1 MILHPSLASANPLN
15 YGRELTALDNLDFG
29 SLHLDIEDSSF
40 INNITFG
47 MKTVQAVARQTPHPL
62 SFHFM
67 LARPQRW
74 FNALAEIRP
83 AWIFVHAET
92 LDYPSETLTEIRH
105 TGARAGL
112 VFNPATPIDAWRYLA
127 SELDGVMVMTSEP
140 DGQGQRFIPSMCEKI
155 QKVRTAFPQTE
166 CWADGGITLAAAQQL
181 AAAGAQHMVI
191 GRALFSSSDY
201 RATLAQFAT
210 L

>member
-1 MILHPSLASANPLN
+1 MILHPSLASANPLH

-67 LARPQRW
+67 VARPQRW

-112 VFNPATPIDAWRYLA
+112 VFNPATRSTPGDIWRL
-127 SELDGVMVMTSEP
+127 SW
-140 DGQGQRFIPSMCEKI
+140 
-155 QKVRTAFPQTE
+155 TE
-166 CWADGGITLAAAQQL
+166 
-181 AAAGAQHMVI
+181 
-191 GRALFSSSDY
+191 
-201 RATLAQFAT
+201 
-210 L
+210 

>member
-1 MILHPSLASANPLN
+1 MILHPSLASANPLH

-67 LARPQRW
+67 VARPQRW

-140 DGQGQRFIPSMCEKI
+140 DGQGQRFIPPCARKSKKYARLFLRPSAGPTVELRW
-155 QKVRTAFPQTE
+155 QLHSN
-166 CWADGGITLAAAQQL
+166 WQQP
-181 AAAGAQHMVI
+181 
-191 GRALFSSSDY
+191 GRNIW
-201 RATLAQFAT
+201 
-210 L
+210 

>member
-1 MILHPSLASANPLN
+1 MILHPSLASANPLH

-62 SFHFM
+62 SFH
-67 LARPQRW
+67 
-74 FNALAEIRP
+74 EIRP

>member
-1 MILHPSLASANPLN
+1 MILHPSLASANPLR
-15 YGRELTALDNLDFG
+15 YEHELAALNDVDMG
-29 SLHLDIEDSSF
+29 SVHLDIEDSSF
-40 INNITFG
+40 IHNITFG
-47 MKTVQAVARQTPHPL
+47 IKTVQAVARQTHHPL

-67 LARPQRW
+67 VARPQRW
-74 FNALAEIRP
+74 FDMLSEIRP

-92 LDYPSETLTEIRH
+92 LEYPSETLAEIRR

-112 VFNPATPIDAWRYLA
+112 AVNPATPIDPYRYLA
-127 SELDGVMVMTSEP
+127 LQLDAVMVMTSEP
-140 DGQGQRFIPSMCEKI
+140 DGQDQRFIPFMCEKI
-155 QKVRTAFPQTE
+155 KKVRELFPQTE

-181 AAAGAQHMVI
+181 AAAGAQQLVI

>member
-1 MILHPSLASANPLN
+1 MILHPSLASANPLH

-92 LDYPSETLTEIRH
+92 LDWYLIRQPRSTPGDIWRLSWTE
-105 TGARAGL
+105 
-112 VFNPATPIDAWRYLA
+112 
-127 SELDGVMVMTSEP
+127 
-140 DGQGQRFIPSMCEKI
+140 
-155 QKVRTAFPQTE
+155 
-166 CWADGGITLAAAQQL
+166 
-181 AAAGAQHMVI
+181 
-191 GRALFSSSDY
+191 
-201 RATLAQFAT
+201 
-210 L
+210 

>member
-1 MILHPSLASANPLN
+1 MILHPSLASANPLH

-67 LARPQRW
+67 VARPQRW

-112 VFNPATPIDAWRYLA
+112 EARHANR
-127 SELDGVMVMTSEP
+127 
-140 DGQGQRFIPSMCEKI
+140 
-155 QKVRTAFPQTE
+155 
-166 CWADGGITLAAAQQL
+166 
-181 AAAGAQHMVI
+181 
-191 GRALFSSSDY
+191 
-201 RATLAQFAT
+201 
-210 L
+210 